1 MQEAGAGDPLPA
13 RRRLAALT
21 GLPVLA
27 ATPEAVDLA
36 RALVTYG
43 PVPDR
48 ADVDAFHI
56 AIATVHGIEYLLT
69 WNCTHIA
76 NAQMRAGIENVCRNL
91 GYEPPVLC
99 TPEEL
104 MED

>member
-1 MQEAGAGDPLPA
+1 
-13 RRRLAALT
+13 
-21 GLPVLA
+21 LPVLA
-27 ATPEAVDLA
+27 PTVEAVNLA

-43 PVPDR
+43 PVPDQ

-56 AIATVHGIEYLLT
+56 AIAKVHGIEYLLT
-69 WNCTHIA
+69 WNCAHIA
-76 NAQMRAGIENVCRNL
+76 NAQMRVGIESVCRNL